1 MGAPEKRSVPGQ
13 WVFRSIF
20 GTVEVLLTVFTH
32 SKIEV
37 AKSRNENKI
46 ETKFLIL
53 HSHRPA
59 RLETSIQRTNLQIM
73 ARAPR

>member
-37 AKSRNENKI
+37 AKSRNENK
-46 ETKFLIL
+46 TKLLIRSRHL
-53 HSHRPA
+53 FSA
-59 RLETSIQRTNLQIM
+59 IKTY
-73 ARAPR
+73 